1 MDAMVDPSQRWGN
14 GKIKYSHD
22 DDKTSYVLFQ
32 HALSIDLIDEM
43 LIHHL
48 AKADKLQPLRRF
60 LEKVQCDSSDR
71 QHPAKSEGR
80 PSRAESPLSADRSKK
95 GSKSS
100 SLASEDRVM
109 AVAADVR
116 DVLLELFAE
125 DTQGVRFAKEFPT
138 LVYFSPDESLGM
150 LRTVFPNLDDAILV
164 NVSVALSKRGLKDSS
179 RSDILDA
186 DVSLGGFKVGRSCTT
201 SSVKESIGGVLTAEP
216 ASLGVQMAWRAHL
229 PEGWTITR
237 YLGSGKTSNVYE
249 ADRGGGNGCV
259 ALKVFKRGYAEHGDD
274 ARYLN
279 ELQGVDGVPRV
290 IECSTEGSM
299 LVMEP
304 AGEAFEASAIGQDLP
319 LADLVDVLQNA
330 HVLNIV
336 NRDVCQENIMVAKS
350 LKTGKLR
357 MFIHDWGFAEKSDC
371 KSGHFCRSI
380 LSAFGDMLQQYM
392 QGARYLVYKL
402 VDDLISLVRCIFLVL
417 NPLAATKKA
426 ALEAATNVDYIALKA
441 TFKIIEDVTQDMDFV
456 IGGKGVVHLPFVS
469 SSFVTSLA

>member
-1 MDAMVDPSQRWGN
+1 
-14 GKIKYSHD
+14 
-22 DDKTSYVLFQ
+22 
-32 HALSIDLIDEM
+32 
-43 LIHHL
+43 
-48 AKADKLQPLRRF
+48 
-60 LEKVQCDSSDR
+60 
-71 QHPAKSEGR
+71 
-80 PSRAESPLSADRSKK
+80 
-95 GSKSS
+95 
-100 SLASEDRVM
+100 
-109 AVAADVR
+109 
-116 DVLLELFAE
+116 
-125 DTQGVRFAKEFPT
+125 
-138 LVYFSPDESLGM
+138 
-150 LRTVFPNLDDAILV
+150 
-164 NVSVALSKRGLKDSS
+164 
-179 RSDILDA
+179 
-186 DVSLGGFKVGRSCTT
+186 
-201 SSVKESIGGVLTAEP
+201 
-216 ASLGVQMAWRAHL
+216 MAWRAHL

-392 QGARYLVYKL
+392 QGVTGFEPCIYSAA
-402 VDDLISLVRCIFLVL
+402 VDPLKNLRKQQYWLHKSSIDRKSLMTSQKQRVFLF
-417 NPLAATKKA
+417 K
-426 ALEAATNVDYIALKA
+426 VDE
-441 TFKIIEDVTQDMDFV
+441 F
-456 IGGKGVVHLPFVS
+456 HVS
-469 SSFVTSLA
+469 T